1 METAGIEA
9 AGTDHRPLD
18 GPGPDAA
25 GKAHEPGLD
34 ARWRALDG
42 AKRMRH
48 PCPWDVKR
56 APGAPPLVWQ
66 GDGKT
71 PAAPGHDARA
81 STQIPR
87 RPVRLTPS

>member
-18 GPGPDAA
+18 GPGPDPA
-25 GKAHEPGLD
+25 GKAHEPDLD

-48 PCPWDVKR
+48 P
-56 APGAPPLVWQ
+56 
-66 GDGKT
+66 
-71 PAAPGHDARA
+71 
-81 STQIPR
+81 
-87 RPVRLTPS
+87 